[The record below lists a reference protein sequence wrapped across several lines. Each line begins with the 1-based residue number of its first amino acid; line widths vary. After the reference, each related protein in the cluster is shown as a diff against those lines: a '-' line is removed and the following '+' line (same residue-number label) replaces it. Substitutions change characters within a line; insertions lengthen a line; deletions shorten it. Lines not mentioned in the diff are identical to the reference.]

1 MQVFVTNTFDRWM
14 RKSRLSEERILLT
27 ALETFSDLGAV
38 DLGAGLI
45 KKRIAIAGRGK
56 RSAARVIIATRKH
69 GRYFFLHGFHK
80 NERTNLDEHEL
91 DEHELDY
98 VRRIAKDLLD
108 LTQQELAVAIQAG
121 QLIEV
126 NHGD

>member
-1 MQVFVTNTFDRWM
+1 MQVFVTKTFDRWM

-27 ALETFSDLGAV
+27 ALETFSGLSVV

-69 GRYFFLHGFHK
+69 GRYFFLHGFQK
-80 NERTNLDEHEL
+80 NERTNL

-126 NHGD
+126 NRGV

>member
-1 MQVFVTNTFDRWM
+1 MQVFVTKTFDRWM

-27 ALETFSDLGAV
+27 ALETFSGLSVV

-56 RSAARVIIATRKH
+56 RSAARVIIATRKQ
-69 GRYFFLHGFHK
+69 GRYFFLHGFQK
-80 NERTNLDEHEL
+80 NERTNL

-126 NHGD
+126 NRGV

>member
-1 MQVFVTNTFDRWM
+1 MQVFVTKTFFRWM
-14 RKSRLSEERILLT
+14 RKGKIGQEKILLT
-27 ALETFSDLGAV
+27 AHETFSGLSVV

-45 KKRIAIAGRGK
+45 KKRIATVGRGK
-56 RSAARVIIATRKH
+56 RSAARVIIATRKQ

-80 NERTNLDEHEL
+80 NERTNLN
-91 DEHELDY
+91 EHELDY

-121 QLIEV
+121 QIIEV
-126 NHGD
+126 NHGV

>member
-1 MQVFVTNTFDRWM
+1 MQVFMTKTFDRWM

-27 ALETFSDLGAV
+27 ALETFSGLSVV

-45 KKRIAIAGRGK
+45 KKRIATAGRGK
-56 RSAARVIIATRKH
+56 RGAARVIIATRKRD
-69 GRYFFLHGFHK
+69 RYFFLHGFHK
-80 NERTNLDEHEL
+80 NERTSLN
-91 DEHELDY
+91 EHELDY

-121 QLIEV
+121 QIIEV
-126 NHGD
+126 NHGV

>member
-1 MQVFVTNTFDRWM
+1 MQVFVTKTFDRWM

-27 ALETFSDLGAV
+27 ALETFSGLSVV

-56 RSAARVIIATRKH
+56 RSAARVIIATRKQ
-69 GRYFFLHGFHK
+69 GRYFFLHGFQK
-80 NERTNLDEHEL
+80 NERTNL